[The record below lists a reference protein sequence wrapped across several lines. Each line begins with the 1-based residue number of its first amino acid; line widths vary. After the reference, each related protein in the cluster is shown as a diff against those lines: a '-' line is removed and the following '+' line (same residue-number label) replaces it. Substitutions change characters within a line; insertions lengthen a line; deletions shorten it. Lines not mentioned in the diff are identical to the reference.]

1 MYGNFTNKV
10 YSSLPYTLYQK
21 QDNKWFA
28 LTSLQSSSFEH
39 ISDQTYRSSISLP
52 VLEIGQQYKL
62 CSRNPYIDFV
72 DSAEI
77 NTTWN
82 FNNTTSNLQFK
93 YQEVL
98 ASSHT
103 ATLHHHNIKQIIIA
117 ENVLLNAQNKKDC
130 VFVDYDKNGTIISAC
145 YVNSNEGHSFYT
157 SPHNIFFFDKMETGK
172 SIKTTQASYKNT
184 KFY

>member
-1 MYGNFTNKV
+1 MENTIFPFSQLNKDHSPIATAFLSKISITNNTICPISAFFQKGVSKTAILYGNFTNKV

-72 DSAEI
+72 VLPEI

-82 FNNTTSNLQFK
+82 FIILLPICNLSAKK
-93 YQEVL
+93 Y
-98 ASSHT
+98 
-103 ATLHHHNIKQIIIA
+103 
-117 ENVLLNAQNKKDC
+117 
-130 VFVDYDKNGTIISAC
+130 
-145 YVNSNEGHSFYT
+145 
-157 SPHNIFFFDKMETGK
+157 
-172 SIKTTQASYKNT
+172 
-184 KFY
+184 

>member
-1 MYGNFTNKV
+1 M
-10 YSSLPYTLYQK
+10 
-21 QDNKWFA
+21 
-28 LTSLQSSSFEH
+28 E
-39 ISDQTYRSSISLP
+39 
-52 VLEIGQQYKL
+52 
-62 CSRNPYIDFV
+62 
-72 DSAEI
+72 
-77 NTTWN
+77 

-93 YQEVL
+93 CQEVL

-145 YVNSNEGHSFYT
+145 YVNSNEGHSFYA